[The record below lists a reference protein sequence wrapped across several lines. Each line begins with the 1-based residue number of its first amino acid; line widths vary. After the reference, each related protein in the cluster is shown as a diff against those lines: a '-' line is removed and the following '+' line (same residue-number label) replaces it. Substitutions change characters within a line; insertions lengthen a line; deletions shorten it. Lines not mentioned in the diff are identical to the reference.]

1 MERRTLLA
9 GLGAVGLGTLSGCL
23 GVVGMD
29 EHESTPGG
37 VDPDALEATGYDG
50 PDVKDVVVRETLEV
64 GPISED
70 VTVINHLTEYDKS
83 VDIGPLETARAAV
96 FVVLSTPKVGVLG
109 RNVNP
114 VEEMSADELVDLLES
129 NYDDVEN
136 VDRDGDDDVTI
147 LGQETTQTRFTA
159 EAAFEGT
166 SLDVYVHVSEA
177 VETDDDLLVSIG
189 IYPQELRTEAES
201 NVETLMEGIVAD
213 LEAEGPDDGTGD
225 GSSEEGDDEGAT
237 DDSDE
242 ESGDEDDEA
251 SDGENEEDEADDTD
265 EEDEEDEA
273 DDTDEEDEEDEA
285 DDDGGIGLE
294 IGD

>member
-177 VETDDDLLVSIG
+177 VETDEDLLVSIG
-189 IYPQELRTEAES
+189 IYPQELRTEEEP
-201 NVETLMEGIVAD
+201 NVETLMEGIIAD
-213 LEAEGPDDGTGD
+213 LEGESPDDGTGD

-237 DDSDE
+237 GDSDE
-242 ESGDEDDEA
+242 ESGDDDSTDEDDEDGDEET
-251 SDGENEEDEADDTD
+251 SDGENEEDEADDVD
-265 EEDEEDEA
+265 EEDED
-273 DDTDEEDEEDEA
+273 DEA

-294 IGD
+294 VGD